1 MHYFLFGKG
10 VISEFSYS
18 LDNREDTN
26 LTPNSPTSLPIRIEV
41 HLLTLMWLLGSPYNR
56 KRKLLWVYSV
66 VDRTQFF

>member
-26 LTPNSPTSLPIRIEV
+26 LTLQISYVDTHHSESY
-41 HLLTLMWLLGSPYNR
+41 LLLF
-56 KRKLLWVYSV
+56 VCC
-66 VDRTQFF
+66 